1 MISKNTEFSKLLKNQ
16 DLIFFDGA
24 FGTML
29 QKLADE
35 KGLALGSFP
44 DKFNVKHPE
53 IIREIHEAYLEA
65 GSMVLTTA
73 TFRVSALRYGEEPYS
88 AGDIINSA
96 VKNAFDAI
104 DSYKKKNGKSVEKVF
119 LALDIGPIGR
129 PHVSEEDAYEIFKEQ
144 AEIGEKAGADLIII
158 ETMYDLHEA
167 EIALEACKENA
178 NLPVIVS
185 MTLDKNLKTFTGDSL
200 SQIAVSLEEK
210 GADVIGINCGQ
221 GPEGFSEAIGE
232 LVGLTDI
239 PIIAQPSAGLPD
251 LDTLNYSFSSEEFA
265 EYLKELIPLGVK
277 ILGGCCGT
285 TPDYIKKTIEVCSS
299 VNSQ

>member
-73 TFRVSALRYGEEPYS
+73 TFRVSGLRYGEETYS
-88 AGDIINSA
+88 AEDIINSA

-104 DSYKKKNGKSVEKVF
+104 DLYKKKSGRDSEKVF
-119 LALDIGPIGR
+119 VALDIGPIGKTCV
-129 PHVSEEDAYEIFKEQ
+129 PMKEAYEIFKEQ

-158 ETMYDLHEA
+158 ETMFDLHEA
-167 EIALEACKENA
+167 EIALQACKKNS

-221 GPEGFSEAIGE
+221 GPVGFSEAIGE

-251 LDTLNYSFSSEEFA
+251 SGTGSYNVSREKFA

-285 TPDYIKKTIEVCSS
+285 TPDYIKKTIEVCL
-299 VNSQ
+299 NLNQ